1 MTLICLFPSQVQRA
15 CEIQVRWVIPTLSFF
30 LFFFFFYTWMEK
42 YSCVCTSGDTHGVI
56 HLPLRPLQQ
65 GAEKASGD
73 TQGAYMLMHI
83 HTLKHNTATLNFLTN
98 HRADGSASLCLAS
111 YKQKRQH
118 AVFASHSS
126 SVSHTHTHT
135 NTSPRWIAGA
145 IKRQQRLTCPWKP
158 NRQPK
163 THINI
168 CTSAVATMS
177 KCSLYYMLQRLCL
190 EMTAL
195 SCGGG
200 RCKVPVCL
208 PKWPLTCKPHT
219 EMYTQCL
226 TCFPESCSSQR
237 KLHSL

>member
-1 MTLICLFPSQVQRA
+1 MFVSQSSAKSVWNA
-15 CEIQVRWVIPTLSFF
+15 GQVSHSDSV
-30 LFFFFFYTWMEK
+30 FFFFLHLNGK
-42 YSCVCTSGDTHGVI
+42 ILLCVYDWRHSQRDSFAFMTAPAGRWKG
-56 HLPLRPLQQ
+56 LR
-65 GAEKASGD
+65 D

-126 SVSHTHTHT
+126 SVSHILTHT
-135 NTSPRWIAGA
+135 NTSPQWIAGA
-145 IKRQQRLTCPWKP
+145 IKRQQHLTCPWKP
-158 NRQPK
+158 NRRPK

-177 KCSLYYMLQRLCL
+177 KRSLYYMLQHLCL

-200 RCKVPVCL
+200 PCKVPVCL

-226 TCFPESCSSQR
+226 ACFPESCSSQR